1 MPAYSKFYPEIT
13 KIIMD
18 ALRFIRK
25 KIEDYFSEQRKNT
38 DESFYPLINTE
49 HANELDRLTKAIN
62 FLQENA
68 TGTGV
73 FEIDTKNYQSFIN
86 IVRSALEVYKQEML
100 KSKAETGLDGF
111 EEKIQEIKRI
121 VNLDSLQKGKTDLF
135 SKYYPFK
142 VFISYAHED
151 RVLAGKIANLLNEKE
166 IDAFL
171 AHENIE
177 ISEEWRNEILKHL
190 ENANFLLA
198 LLTDNY
204 EKSVW
209 ANQEAGYIMGKRGKN
224 IPLIVGKTNIKKFG
238 FLESFQGVPVTEEN
252 LKDCVEKIVSIILK

>member
-13 KIIMD
+13 KIIVD
-18 ALRFIRK
+18 ALEFIRK

-38 DESFYPLINTE
+38 DESFHPLINTE
-49 HANELDRLTKAIN
+49 HANEVDRLTKAIN

-68 TGTGV
+68 TGSGV

-135 SKYYPFK
+135 NKYYPSK
-142 VFISYAHED
+142 VF
-151 RVLAGKIANLLNEKE
+151 
-166 IDAFL
+166 
-171 AHENIE
+171 
-177 ISEEWRNEILKHL
+177 
-190 ENANFLLA
+190 
-198 LLTDNY
+198 
-204 EKSVW
+204 
-209 ANQEAGYIMGKRGKN
+209 
-224 IPLIVGKTNIKKFG
+224 
-238 FLESFQGVPVTEEN
+238 
-252 LKDCVEKIVSIILK
+252 